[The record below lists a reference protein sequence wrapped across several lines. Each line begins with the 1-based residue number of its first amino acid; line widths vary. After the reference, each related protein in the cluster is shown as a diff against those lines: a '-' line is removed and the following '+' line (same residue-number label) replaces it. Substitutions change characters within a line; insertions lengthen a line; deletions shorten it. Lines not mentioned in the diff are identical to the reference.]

1 MKAKEYMQQ
10 VTKLDLMIQNK
21 QIEADQWRSIALGIT
36 SHNEGERVKASGS
49 QQKMADAVSRYV
61 DIETQINADIDN
73 YVDIKQQVIRTIE
86 QLPAS
91 EYDVLHK
98 IYIQGMELDEVATAK
113 DKSYTWVTTV
123 HGNGL
128 KGLQKILNER
138 EAVNG

>member
-21 QIEADQWRSIALGIT
+21 QIEADQWKSIALGTT
-36 SHNEGERVKASGS
+36 SRNEGERVKASGS

-61 DIETQINADIDN
+61 DIERYIDSQIDKLADL
-73 YVDIKQQVIRTIE
+73 KQQIISDIE
-86 QLPAS
+86 QLPAP

-128 KGLQKILNER
+128 KALQKILNER
-138 EAVNG
+138 EVKNG